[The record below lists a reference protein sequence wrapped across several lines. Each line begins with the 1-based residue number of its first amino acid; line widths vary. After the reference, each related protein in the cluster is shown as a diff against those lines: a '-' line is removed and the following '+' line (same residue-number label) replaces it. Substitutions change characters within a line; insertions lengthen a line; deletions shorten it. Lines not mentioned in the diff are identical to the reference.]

1 MIKYNTNDELFKKLE
16 VFNFK
21 NTTVIS
27 ENPYIIGGI
36 SETPILWGGTPL
48 VYPLR
53 GGLTI
58 TRLIYEPP

>member
-16 VFNFK
+16 VSNFK

-36 SETPILWGGTPL
+36 SEPL
-48 VYPLR
+48 FHKGYPSVYPLR

>member
-16 VFNFK
+16 VSNFK

-36 SETPILWGGTPL
+36 SETPIYGGYPP

>member
-1 MIKYNTNDELFKKLE
+1 MIKHNTNDELFKKLE
-16 VFNFK
+16 VSNFK

-36 SETPILWGGTPL
+36 SEPLFHGGYPP

>member
-16 VFNFK
+16 VSNFK

-36 SETPILWGGTPL
+36 SEPLFHGGYPP

>member
-16 VFNFK
+16 VSNFK

-27 ENPYIIGGI
+27 ENHYIIGGI
-36 SETPILWGGTPL
+36 SETPILWGVPP

>member
-1 MIKYNTNDELFKKLE
+1 MMKYNTNDELFKKLE
-16 VFNFK
+16 VSNFI

-36 SETPILWGGTPL
+36 SEPLFHGGYPP

-53 GGLTI
+53 EGPTI